1 MQNAFAESFIGRL
14 RDELPNETLFRSLAH
29 TRAVPGA
36 GGQASD
42 ISSDLKSRGLEMAD
56 LN

>member
-1 MQNAFAESFIGRL
+1 L
-14 RDELPNETLFRSLAH
+14 RRSLAH